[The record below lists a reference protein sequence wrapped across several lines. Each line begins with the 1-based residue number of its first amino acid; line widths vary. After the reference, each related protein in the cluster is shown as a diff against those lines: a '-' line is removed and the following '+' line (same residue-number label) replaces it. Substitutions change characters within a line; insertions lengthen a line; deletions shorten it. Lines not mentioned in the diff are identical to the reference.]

1 MTQSPH
7 RATPE
12 MAMTLEF
19 VTYNGNMDMFTHA
32 RVKFELQ
39 PTGFLDTTVRL
50 GREMA
55 GSRHAILRF
64 HVSFIAFSRQL
75 RKDTLLPFFSS
86 ACPPVP
92 HEQPNGAVGAPFTV
106 VQPIAESK
114 RDDPTH
120 RESKTENENRNH
132 AEDFWE
138 IKRPEETKL

>member
-64 HVSFIAFSRQL
+64 HVSFNAFSRQL
-75 RKDTLLPFFSS
+75 RKDTLLLFFLLHAHQCLTSNLMERL
-86 ACPPVP
+86 VP
-92 HEQPNGAVGAPFTV
+92 RSPLSNRLRNQSEMIQL
-106 VQPIAESK
+106 IANRK
-114 RDDPTH
+114 QRM
-120 RESKTENENRNH
+120 RTEITLKIFER
-132 AEDFWE
+132 
-138 IKRPEETKL
+138 